1 MSEDKDQGIYNL
13 TSPVQSV
20 FPNLIE
26 PRAVGPKGK
35 EQGKPKYSLNFVF
48 DPDSEDLAKLKSLA
62 AKLAKAKWP
71 SRDLKELRFPFSNGD
86 KLADKQKAKGKD
98 AEFYRGKVVLVSRSQ
113 YEPRLSVIQNGGITD
128 LEGDARVAAKGKFY
142 HGVEVL
148 AQVNLVAY
156 DGVGEDGK
164 DGVTA
169 YLNMVLST
177 NKGDKLSGGASA
189 AEVFSGYAGV
199 STTEDPTEGSDLDD
213 EIPF

>member
-1 MSEDKDQGIYNL
+1 MSKDDGIYNL
-13 TSPVQSV
+13 TAPVQSC

-26 PRAVGPKGK
+26 ARAVGPKGK
-35 EQGKPKYSLNFVF
+35 EQGKPKYSLNFIF
-48 DPDSEDLAKLKSLA
+48 DTDSEDLKNLKALA

-71 SRDLKELRFPFSNGD
+71 GRDLKEIRFPFSNGD
-86 KLADKQKAKGKD
+86 KLADKQKAKGKE

-128 LEGDARVAAKGKFY
+128 LEGDARLAAKQKFY
-142 HGVEVL
+142 HGVHVL

-177 NKGDKLSGGASA
+177 GKGEKLSGGASA
-189 AEVFSGYAGV
+189 ADVFKGYAGV
-199 STTEDPTEGSDLDD
+199 STTEDPTDNGSDDD